1 MTVFPYDQ
9 FAKDYLKE
17 LLSPLGE
24 VETSRNIAGEVRE
37 IDVWFVP
44 GAQATSTTSL
54 GLLGRLATTAGIFE
68 PYRNAIDLEDVHN
81 CMGKL
86 ISVCAFLARQ
96 ARRNNTRVEDKD
108 LPHLWIISPTASD
121 SLLRG
126 FGAQLDLD
134 NWGNGIYFFPEH
146 WKGAIVV
153 IHQLPR
159 TPETLWL
166 RMLGKGRV
174 QEEAIDEL
182 TALPENDPLRGV
194 ALELL
199 SNLKAILEVNQNLE
213 PEERDLIMRLSPLY
227 EQRLAEATQQ
237 GIERGIEQGIGQG
250 VRQGQRIFV
259 ENLLRAKFGELD
271 EELMAIIEPLLA
283 LSPAD
288 STALLLQLS
297 NLSRAELLARFN

>member
-1 MTVFPYDQ
+1 MQ
-9 FAKDYLKE
+9 KDK
-17 LLSPLGE
+17 
-24 VETSRNIAGEVRE
+24 
-37 IDVWFVP
+37 
-44 GAQATSTTSL
+44 
-54 GLLGRLATTAGIFE
+54 
-68 PYRNAIDLEDVHN
+68 
-81 CMGKL
+81 
-86 ISVCAFLARQ
+86 
-96 ARRNNTRVEDKD
+96 
-108 LPHLWIISPTASD
+108 
-121 SLLRG
+121 
-126 FGAQLDLD
+126 LDLD

-174 QEEAIDEL
+174 QQQAIDEL
-182 TALPENDPLRGV
+182 ATLPENDPLRV
-194 ALELL
+194 VVLELL
-199 SNLKAILEVNQNLE
+199 SNLKAILEVKQNLE
-213 PEERDLIMRLSPLY
+213 PEERDLIMQLSPLY
-227 EQRLAEATQQ
+227 QQRLAEATQQ
-237 GIERGIEQGIGQG
+237 GIEQG

-271 EELMAIIEPLLA
+271 AELTAIIEPLLA